1 MPSFPV
7 KTVESMKGG
16 APVRIVALGDSLT
29 QGWLVPKGY
38 VDIVE
43 EMLRKKYNNTG
54 IVIKNRGIPGDTA
67 EGGLLRLRHDV
78 TDFDPNCV
86 FIQFAL
92 NDAFMGVPVQQYQ
105 NYVQGM
111 IDAIRADTEAEI
123 VLVTSVYLDNE
134 NEYRHALKFYSALEF
149 LAEKNSVSI
158 ARVHSYWEK
167 KVAEGIDF
175 RSLVQW
181 DLIHPRVEGYY
192 LMAEAV
198 MELF

>member
-1 MPSFPV
+1 MITAPA
-7 KTVESMKGG
+7 KTVEAMKNGS
-16 APVRIVALGDSLT
+16 PVRIVAIGDSLT

-38 VDIVE
+38 VDFVE
-43 EMLRKKYNNTG
+43 EMLRDKYANPG
-54 IVIKNRGIPGDTA
+54 ISIINRGIPGDTA

-78 TDFDPNCV
+78 TDLDPDCV

-92 NDAFMGVPVQQYQ
+92 NDAFMGVPVQVYQ

-111 IDAIRADTEAEI
+111 IDAIRNDTEADI
-123 VLVTSVYLDNE
+123 VLITSVFLDNE
-134 NEYRHALKFYSALEF
+134 REYEQAMKFYSALEF
-149 LAEKNSVSI
+149 LAEKNSIPV
-158 ARVHSYWEK
+158 AKVHSYWEK
-167 KVAEGIDF
+167 KVQGGTEF

-181 DLIHPRVEGYY
+181 DLVHPRVEGYR

>member
-1 MPSFPV
+1 
-7 KTVESMKGG
+7 
-16 APVRIVALGDSLT
+16 
-29 QGWLVPKGY
+29 
-38 VDIVE
+38 
-43 EMLRKKYNNTG
+43 
-54 IVIKNRGIPGDTA
+54 
-67 EGGLLRLRHDV
+67 
-78 TDFDPNCV
+78 
-86 FIQFAL
+86 
-92 NDAFMGVPVQQYQ
+92 MGVPVQQYQ